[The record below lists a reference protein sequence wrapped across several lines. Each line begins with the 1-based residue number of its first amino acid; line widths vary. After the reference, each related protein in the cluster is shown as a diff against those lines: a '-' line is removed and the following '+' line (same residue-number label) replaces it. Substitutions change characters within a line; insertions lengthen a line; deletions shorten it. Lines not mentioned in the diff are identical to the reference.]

1 MQANNDDF
9 AWHLSRLRQV
19 QEVGQLV
26 FILGAGINR
35 AYGLPV
41 WNELL
46 EGLLLHSGR
55 IPRLRL
61 HGKPLPKSAL
71 EEETQAVRHVLNE
84 LSADPLLQ
92 AAMVR
97 AAYTSGPAWIEAL
110 RQQLTPRAGSKRAE
124 DESGPLRVIARMLVD
139 AAVQHE
145 RKNIPVLTF
154 NYDEL
159 LETAVNAELAERRAR
174 GTLKQ
179 SNSPALRSIATERD
193 FKRFSPRP
201 GISIY
206 HLHGFLGATRPAPVL
221 DPYSYV
227 EVLKGDHWSWTC
239 MRQVL
244 VGTNATALLIGL
256 SLSDPSLRFVLTHWA
271 VGGDELMGFYLAAPP
286 PVPAAST
293 LPFYRQFAFASRSIL
308 ELYDEV
314 MDRLQL
320 VCYHLSSWGELV
332 TILRSI
338 GTVH

>member
-1 MQANNDDF
+1 MQAQNDDF
-9 AWHLSRLRQV
+9 AWHLSRLQQV
-19 QEVGQLV
+19 QEEGQLV

-35 AYGLPV
+35 TYGLPV

-55 IPRLRL
+55 IPRLRV
-61 HGKPLPKSAL
+61 HGRQLPKSAL
-71 EEETQAVRHVLNE
+71 EEETQAVRHVLEE

-97 AAYTSGPAWIEAL
+97 AAYTSERAWIEAL
-110 RQQLTPRAGSKRAE
+110 RQQLTPKTGSKGAQ

-139 AAVQHE
+139 AATQHE
-145 RKNIPVLTF
+145 KNIRVLTF
-154 NYDEL
+154 NYDDL
-159 LETAVNAELAERRAR
+159 LETAVKVELTERRTR

-179 SNSPALRSIATERD
+179 SNFPALRSIATERD
-193 FKRFSPRP
+193 FKRSTPS

-206 HLHGFLGATRPAPVL
+206 HLHGFLGATNPEPVL
-221 DPYSYV
+221 DAHSYV
-227 EVLKGDHWSWTC
+227 KVLKGAHWSSTC
-239 MRQVL
+239 MQQAL

-256 SLSDPSLRFVLTHWA
+256 SLSDPNLRFVLTHWA
-271 VGGDELMGFYLAAPP
+271 EGGDEILGFYLAAPP
-286 PVPAAST
+286 PVPASST
-293 LPFYRQFAFASRSIL
+293 LPFYRQFAFASRAIL

-320 VCYHLSSWGELV
+320 VCYHLSSWSELV

-338 GTVH
+338 ETVH